1 MKPVLITGGA
11 GYIGSHTA
19 RELTK
24 EGAVVVALDNLTTG
38 HRDAV
43 RAQHFY
49 EGDIVDT
56 ALVEHIIQE
65 HQIQSVI
72 HFAAK
77 SVVSESLAKP
87 ELYFYENT
95 VKSFLFFEA
104 AIRAGVKHIVFSS
117 TAAVYGIPKNTP
129 IREEAMLAP
138 INPYGDSKRAI
149 EKYLEW
155 MGKVHGI
162 RWVGLRYFNA
172 AGASLDGSLGEDH
185 RPETH
190 LIPLNNTA
198 PIQSRIG
205 PGNSLSGEISIYTK
219 LFTFPNPTIRM
230 LKSYMPGSTLL
241 IK

>member
-19 RELTK
+19 RELIK

-87 ELYFYENT
+87 ELYFT
-95 VKSFLFFEA
+95 
-104 AIRAGVKHIVFSS
+104 HSS
-117 TAAVYGIPKNTP
+117 TADM
-129 IREEAMLAP
+129 RFFFL
-138 INPYGDSKRAI
+138 
-149 EKYLEW
+149 
-155 MGKVHGI
+155 
-162 RWVGLRYFNA
+162 
-172 AGASLDGSLGEDH
+172 
-185 RPETH
+185 
-190 LIPLNNTA
+190 
-198 PIQSRIG
+198 
-205 PGNSLSGEISIYTK
+205 
-219 LFTFPNPTIRM
+219 
-230 LKSYMPGSTLL
+230 
-241 IK
+241 